1 MAMSPTKTPP
11 CLIVD
16 ASVLIALCAR
26 EPDKYALADSELTRY
41 ANAGFEFYAPGVII
55 AESLYVLCNK
65 RKDSQLSASA
75 QSNAIDDIV
84 AYMDVINSPPGG
96 DKSLI
101 VRAEQIRSGYGC
113 SRSADG
119 LYIALAE
126 ELAAK
131 GTAGLLTFD
140 SKMESQSKLVAPT
153 VVVQLLTRSPVP
165 TPPPPHSPPVHPPPA
180 S

>member
-1 MAMSPTKTPP
+1 MATIPTKKPP

-26 EPDKYALADSELTRY
+26 EPEKYVLADSELTRY

-65 RKDSQLSASA
+65 LKVSNLSASA
-75 QSNAIDDIV
+75 HADAISDLC
-84 AYMDVINSPPGG
+84 AYMDIINAPPSG
-96 DKSLI
+96 DNSLI
-101 VRAEQIRSGYGC
+101 ARAEQIRSEYGC

-131 GTAGLLTFD
+131 GTAELLTFD
-140 SKMESQSKLVAPT
+140 SNMDSQSKMVAPT
-153 VVVQLLTRSPVP
+153 VVVTLLKLLPLP
-165 TPPPPHSPPVHPPPA
+165 IPPSPP
-180 S
+180 